1 LGRDSFGVPAVVR
14 EAAKQLDPSNPSL
27 GCYVAVEEG
36 TDRLVGVIV
45 FTATTGSAAF
55 IHAVGV
61 VRDRRREGIATA
73 LKQQAIDYFG
83 YVGVPTFHSTV
94 DRFNTHM
101 QNLNETKF
109 GLVGEPDET
118 GKDFIYASTVKIE
131 TDLSDNGN

>member
-14 EAAKQLDPSNPSL
+14 DAAKQLDPSNPSL

-45 FTATTGSAAF
+45 FTATTGSA
-55 IHAVGV
+55 
-61 VRDRRREGIATA
+61 
-73 LKQQAIDYFG
+73 
-83 YVGVPTFHSTV
+83 V